1 MEAVTMMLSFPKC
14 LGLGM
19 WILEKG
25 PKKDARGGRTYTSKD
40 MGGNKV
46 QDVLEK
52 QQVVKFSREWKLR
65 RCGTKR

>member
-1 MEAVTMMLSFPKC
+1 MPGIGNVDIRERA
-14 LGLGM
+14 
-19 WILEKG
+19 
-25 PKKDARGGRTYTSKD
+25 KKDARGGRTYTSKD